1 MNEEEIKEL
10 RTKILKGL
18 DMAFMRLIAE
28 KKMKNEQFV
37 FSLNGKIVKMSAE
50 EVEKIVGIL
59 AEAGDT
65 PAATPFQQPSN
76 SATACGSVKSS
87 ITALT
92 LSRKEA
98 AGLVVDKPITRMPAA
113 VPARI
118 PEKES
123 SKTTHSSG
131 AECKSPAAS

>member
-50 EVEKIVGIL
+50 EVEKIVG
-59 AEAGDT
+59 DT
-65 PAATPFQQPSN
+65 
-76 SATACGSVKSS
+76 
-87 ITALT
+87 
-92 LSRKEA
+92 R
-98 AGLVVDKPITRMPAA
+98 R
-113 VPARI
+113 
-118 PEKES
+118 
-123 SKTTHSSG
+123 SG
-131 AECKSPAAS
+131 